1 MKDVLHVGIAT
12 TSEAKINGIKAAFE
26 HFFPEIK
33 IEVHA
38 KKTKSGVDEQ
48 PFGKE
53 TSKGALNRLSNL
65 RDILN
70 NENISVDYYV
80 SCEAGID
87 NESIPGEYFSE
98 QVICIYSKEV
108 RKSFFGKSSSW
119 SISSEDIQEIINT
132 DLDQYLRKR
141 GCTGLQDVGNG
152 KYITRS
158 TAVEEGV
165 KAALASEMNYI
176 KSKVLKEQ
184 QQKKDITDTMFN
196 EEPNPVDDNKK
207 VFNSNN
213 ADPSDFNY
221 EL

>member
-1 MKDVLHVGIAT
+1 MSDVLRIGIAT
-12 TSEAKINGIKAAFE
+12 MSDAKINGIKAAFE
-26 HFFPEIK
+26 HFFPEMK
-33 IEVHA
+33 IEVYP

-48 PFGKE
+48 PFGRN
-53 TSKGALNRLSNL
+53 TSKGALNRLNNL
-65 RDILN
+65 RDILS
-70 NENISVDYYV
+70 NEDISIDYYV

-98 QVICIYSKEV
+98 QVVCIYSKSS
-108 RKSFFGKSSSW
+108 RKSFLGKSSSW
-119 SISSEDIQEIINT
+119 TIPSEDIQEIIDT

-165 KAALASEMNYI
+165 KAALASEINYV
-176 KSKVLKEQ
+176 KSKTLHSQNRSDGTDIVFSGEQ
-184 QQKKDITDTMFN
+184 
-196 EEPNPVDDNKK
+196 
-207 VFNSNN
+207 
-213 ADPSDFNY
+213 